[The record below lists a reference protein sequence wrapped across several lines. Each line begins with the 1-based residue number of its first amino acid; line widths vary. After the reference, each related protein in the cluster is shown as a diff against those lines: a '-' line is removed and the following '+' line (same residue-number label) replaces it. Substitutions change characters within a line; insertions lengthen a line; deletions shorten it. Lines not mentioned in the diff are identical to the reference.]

1 MRDASVREPG
11 VESYSPLASRPI
23 VTERP
28 PSASLDLDRV
38 VDRPGV
44 RELAAECGFP
54 VAHAD
59 LRGAFEEDRR
69 LCIHLELDRVTEA
82 LDKAEART
90 QRRLNKARLHVRDEL
105 LRIDAQNNA
114 AINELYGS
122 RGILQHYLNA

>member
-1 MRDASVREPG
+1 MAFGIDPMKNKG
-11 VESYSPLASRPI
+11 VEDAN
-23 VTERP
+23 
-28 PSASLDLDRV
+28 
-38 VDRPGV
+38 
-44 RELAAECGFP
+44 
-54 VAHAD
+54 
-59 LRGAFEEDRR
+59 
-69 LCIHLELDRVTEA
+69 IHQAELDRVTEA